1 MGQSCVGVA
10 TRALPAMYDRNHM
23 RRSQADSKMF
33 SIKLYLI
40 LPSTPRA
47 KRSRISIFTLRHKPG
62 DQQKSHPSL
71 NSKPS
76 IPSTLFRLRLAQ
88 SLQKQSQQ
96 CQFHTPIRKT
106 TRDAAD
112 PAAQRL
118 AFRGMIRSNSP
129 CSMQCRASYMYIVS
143 GPRLSAFKIPR
154 PAKSPP
160 STLPTGCASGS
171 DGPHRREEGPPS
183 QTTDDDAASI
193 RDTAS

>member
-1 MGQSCVGVA
+1 
-10 TRALPAMYDRNHM
+10 MYDRNHA
-23 RRSQADSKMF
+23 RESQGYSRTF
-33 SIKLYLI
+33 SLKSYLI

-47 KRSRISIFTLRHKPG
+47 KRFRVSILTLRHKSV
-62 DQQKSHPSL
+62 DQRRSLPSL

-88 SLQKQSQQ
+88 SLPKQSQQ
-96 CQFHTPIRKT
+96 CQFHTPIRKN

-118 AFRGMIRSNSP
+118 AFRGMMRSNSP

-143 GPRLSAFKIPR
+143 GPWLSAFKIPR

-183 QTTDDDAASI
+183 QTTDDDAAST